1 MAAGAIPRP
10 HLDEELALWRSGYR
24 LIAGADEVG
33 VGAIAGPV
41 VAAAVILPLEDPDTL
56 LATLREVR
64 DSKQLWGVNA
74 TRRDEKRVALEEV
87 IASTALCYAVAVV
100 DVAAVEELGGGT
112 ERAAKVALR
121 QAIEALSPPAE
132 YVLLDG
138 GDALDGLGLPCTAVP
153 KGPGQPYTSCL
164 SIAAASN
171 LAKMARE
178 RLMNEL
184 ALRYPD
190 YHFAMH
196 KGYPTRT
203 KDGQGHL
210 DILEHLGPLP
220 GIHHVGNK
228 LIRQLR
234 APATHG

>member
-24 LIAGADEVG
+24 LIAGADEVV

-112 ERAAKVALR
+112 ERAAKVALL
-121 QAIEALSPPAE
+121 QAI
-132 YVLLDG
+132 
-138 GDALDGLGLPCTAVP
+138 
-153 KGPGQPYTSCL
+153 
-164 SIAAASN
+164 
-171 LAKMARE
+171 
-178 RLMNEL
+178 
-184 ALRYPD
+184 
-190 YHFAMH
+190 
-196 KGYPTRT
+196 
-203 KDGQGHL
+203 
-210 DILEHLGPLP
+210 
-220 GIHHVGNK
+220 
-228 LIRQLR
+228 
-234 APATHG
+234 